1 MLAIST
7 SPVERPFSCAPL
19 KTTIVD
25 WKRTPFAFAKSR
37 CVSKSTTNAVAFANF
52 FSFTRD

>member
-1 MLAIST
+1 MLAMST

-37 CVSKSTTNAVAFANF
+37 CVSKSTTNAAALANF